1 MHADDSYYILHVE
14 DGVQETISK
23 SNFLVRNGKAQK
35 VRVSKRLSYSM
46 VVLYIGIIKVWGF
59 WPKIIPPKQLDIYF
73 LTLWEH
79 WLDVGKPKNVFRSI
93 LNPSI
98 K

>member
-1 MHADDSYYILHVE
+1 MITLFACNSPSVKAHSSVVC
-14 DGVQETISK
+14 GPRS
-23 SNFLVRNGKAQK
+23 LVIPKPL
-35 VRVSKRLSYSM
+35 KRRTVSYST
-46 VVLYIGIIKVWGF
+46 VVLYIRIMKVLGF
-59 WPKIIPPKQLDIYF
+59 WPEIITPNQLNIYF

-79 WLDVGKPKNVFRSI
+79 WLGLAKPKNVFRLI

>member
-1 MHADDSYYILHVE
+1 MKGALLLLNVGLIKLFSLAV
-14 DGVQETISK
+14 
-23 SNFLVRNGKAQK
+23 
-35 VRVSKRLSYSM
+35 SYSM
-46 VVLYIGIIKVWGF
+46 VVLYTVYIYRDHEGLGILAQKLS
-59 WPKIIPPKQLDIYF
+59 PQNQLDIYF

-79 WLDVGKPKNVFRSI
+79 WLGIAKPKNVFRSI